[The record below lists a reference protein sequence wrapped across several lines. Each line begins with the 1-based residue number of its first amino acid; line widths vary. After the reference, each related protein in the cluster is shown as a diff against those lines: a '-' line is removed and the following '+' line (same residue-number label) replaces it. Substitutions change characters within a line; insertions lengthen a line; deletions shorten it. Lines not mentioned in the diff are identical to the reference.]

1 MRKQHLIPALT
12 ALVAATALALTA
24 CSADNGGAAADKAS
38 GKASATSE
46 PSPTSTFPA
55 ESIDNKPPR
64 TGKCDNGQLTIT
76 VGDLSKDKT
85 FTAKDACDKISI
97 LASGASI
104 TIEHDVDA
112 VTIEGSDNTITAEG
126 VQRTYAVG
134 TGNTIKHTGKA
145 PKPVDPE
152 HDSTTYE
159 QR

>member
-1 MRKQHLIPALT
+1 MRKQYLIPTVT
-12 ALVAATALALTA
+12 ALIAAAALSLTA
-24 CSADNGGAAADKAS
+24 CSADNGATDKAS
-38 GKASATSE
+38 GKASASATSE

-55 ESIDNKPPR
+55 ESIDNKAPK
-64 TGKCDNGQLTIT
+64 TGSCDNGQITIT
-76 VGDLSKDKT
+76 AGDLSKDKT
-85 FTAKDACDKISI
+85 FTVKDACDKVSI

-112 VTIEGSDNTITAEG
+112 VTIEGSDNTITAKD

-134 TGNTIKHTGKA
+134 TGNTIKHTGKT